1 MVNGIRGA
9 DAYIKENGEIM
20 PIFRLLAILTV
31 FTGSFAVAQES
42 VNPLDQYKWIA
53 RPLVI
58 FAESEFDPRF
68 VEQLGMLAEDPTVLE
83 DRDVVVL
90 TDTDP
95 QAKGPLR
102 QALRPNDFMVV
113 LIDKKG
119 NIVFRKPTPWTPR
132 EISRAIDKLPLRRD
146 ELTKQ

>member
-1 MVNGIRGA
+1 MA
-9 DAYIKENGEIM
+9 
-20 PIFRLLAILTV
+20 LAQDSL
-31 FTGSFAVAQES
+31 
-42 VNPLDQYKWIA
+42 NPLGQYKWIA

-58 FAESEFDPRF
+58 FADSEFDPRF
-68 VEQLGMLAEDPTVLE
+68 VEQLQMLAGDPAVLE

-102 QALRPNDFMVV
+102 QALRPNDFTLV
-113 LIDKKG
+113 LIDKEG

-146 ELTKQ
+146 ELNRQ